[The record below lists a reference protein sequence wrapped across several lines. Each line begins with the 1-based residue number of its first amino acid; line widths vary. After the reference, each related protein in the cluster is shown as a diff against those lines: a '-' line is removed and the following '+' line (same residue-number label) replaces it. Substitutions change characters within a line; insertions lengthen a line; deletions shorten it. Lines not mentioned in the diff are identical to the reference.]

1 MKTEQAKTTLTAMIK
16 HAMFQ
21 DTRGAVVD
29 RDQILRNISDLPL
42 PPAYIKTALKRAQL
56 LF

>member
-1 MKTEQAKTTLTAMIK
+1 MDTEHAKITLTAMVK

-42 PPAYIKTALKRAQL
+42 PTAYIKTALKRANL